1 MESRLKYSKDMTYD
15 IEDGYASALESM
27 PAGKAYRIAVFIENN
42 MPDVE
47 ENDYHTYIFAGV
59 INYFGEDVPFIFE
72 IMHSSRD
79 VPTLTDLSIIEIDE
93 FLDLIN
99 LNLFV
104 KEKKPIELTE
114 IENH

>member
-1 MESRLKYSKDMTYD
+1 MKYLKDMTYD

-42 MPDVE
+42 MPNVKQ
-47 ENDYHTYIFAGV
+47 NDYHTYIFTGV
-59 INYFGEDVPFIFE
+59 INYFEEEVPFMFE
-72 IMHSSRD
+72 IMHASGD
-79 VPTLTDLSIIEIDE
+79 VPTLTDLSIIEMDE

-104 KEKKPIELTE
+104 KGNETSI
-114 IENH
+114 